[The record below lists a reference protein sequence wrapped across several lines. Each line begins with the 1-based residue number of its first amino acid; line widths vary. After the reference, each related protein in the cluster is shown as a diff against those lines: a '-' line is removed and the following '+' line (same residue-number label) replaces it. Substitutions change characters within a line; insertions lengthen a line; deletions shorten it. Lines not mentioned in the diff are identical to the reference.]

1 MNRRAGARLCVT
13 VGGTT
18 MAELRRAR
26 DEVVDADLVELRL
39 DATCDPDPAGALDGR
54 RHPVIVTCRPRW
66 EGGQFAGSEDERQA
80 LLWRAW
86 ELGADYVD
94 LEHAAHF
101 APSLLAKT
109 GGQRVVLSLHDFGGV
124 PHDLAARVTAMCDA
138 GAEVVKVAVMTARLT
153 DALEVFRLGRR
164 FAGRPFVAIGIG
176 TPGLAT
182 RVLAARVGSCWTYAG
197 SAWAPG
203 QIPAARLCDEF
214 RFRSLT
220 PDTAVY
226 GVVGRPIAHSVSPA
240 MHNAAFG
247 AEGVDAVYL
256 PLEAA
261 DADDVLAFADAL
273 DLQGASVTAP
283 FKVDLAARV
292 PLDDE
297 ARAVGALNTLVR
309 DGAGWR
315 GTNTDLHGLMAP
327 LRSRLAPGRTRAA
340 VLGGGGAARAAACA
354 LRREGAHVTVHARRR
369 GQADAVAAALGVSA
383 ADWPPTRGSWD
394 LLVNATPVGT
404 APLVDDTPWPDAH
417 FDGRLVYDLV
427 YNPRETRLLREAAA
441 AGCETL
447 GGLEMLVAQ
456 AQRQFL
462 LWTGRLPDA
471 GVMRAAAERALTRG
485 LVAGGDNVRVDTA
498 GTDVTAA
505 GGTESGATTGY
516 EALSSSG
523 GRRVNPSCD

>member
-1 MNRRAGARLCVT
+1 MLTDRRPGARLCVT
-13 VGGTT
+13 VGGAT
-18 MAELRRAR
+18 MAELRHAR
-26 DEVVDADLVELRL
+26 DAVVDADLVELRL
-39 DATCDPDPAGALDGR
+39 DATCDPDPAGALEGR
-54 RHPVIVTCRPRW
+54 RHPVIVTCRARW
-66 EGGQFAGSEDERQA
+66 EGGHFAGSEEERQA

-86 ELGADYVD
+86 ELGAEYVD
-94 LEHAAHF
+94 VEHAAGF
-101 APSLLAKT
+101 APSLLAQT
-109 GGQRVVLSLHDFGGV
+109 GGRRVVLSVHDFEGV
-124 PHDLAARVTAMCDA
+124 PHDLPARVTAMCGA
-138 GAEVVKVAVMTARLT
+138 GAEVVKVAVTTARLT
-153 DALEVFRLGRR
+153 DALEVFDLGRR
-164 FAGRPFVAIGIG
+164 LADRNFVAIGMG
-176 TPGLAT
+176 TAGLAT
-182 RVLAARVGSCWTYAG
+182 RVLAARVGSSWTYAG

-203 QIPAARLCDEF
+203 QLTAERLCDEF

-240 MHNAAFG
+240 MHNAAFRV
-247 AEGVDAVYL
+247 EGLDAVYL

-273 DLQGASVTAP
+273 DLRGASVTAP
-283 FKVDLAARV
+283 FKVDLAARI

-309 DGAGWR
+309 SGAGWR
-315 GTNTDLHGLMAP
+315 GTNTDLHGLLAP
-327 LRSRLAPGRTRAA
+327 LRSRLEPARTRAA

-354 LRREGAHVTVHARRR
+354 LRREGADVTVHARRR
-369 GQADAVAAALGVSA
+369 GQADAIAAALDVRA
-383 ADWPPTRGSWD
+383 ADWPPIRGSWD

-404 APLVDDTPWPDAH
+404 APRVDDTPWPDAH

-441 AGCETL
+441 AGLETL

-462 LWTGRLPDA
+462 LWTGRLPDG

-485 LVAGGDNVRVDTA
+485 LVAGADGVRVRDTVEA
-498 GTDVTAA
+498 DVTVAEA
-505 GGTESGATTGY
+505 TESGVRPG
-516 EALSSSG
+516 
-523 GRRVNPSCD
+523 

>member
-1 MNRRAGARLCVT
+1 
-13 VGGTT
+13 

-39 DATCDPDPAGALDGR
+39 DATCDPDPAGALAGR
-54 RHPVIVTCRPRW
+54 RHPVIVTCRPQW
-66 EGGQFAGSEDERQA
+66 EGGQFAGREEEREA

-94 LEHAAHF
+94 VEHAARF
-101 APSLLAKT
+101 APSMLART
-109 GGQRVVLSLHDFGGV
+109 GGQRVVLSLHDFAGV
-124 PHDLAARVTAMCDA
+124 PRDLSARATAMCDTA
-138 GAEVVKVAVMTARLT
+138 AEVVKVAVKTARLT
-153 DALEVFRLGRR
+153 DALEVFGLGRR
-164 FAGRPFVAIGIG
+164 LAGRAFVAIGMG
-176 TPGLAT
+176 MPGLAT

-203 QIPAARLCDEF
+203 QLPAARLCDEF

-220 PDTAVY
+220 SDTAVY

-240 MHNAAFG
+240 MHNAAFA
-247 AEGVDAVYL
+247 AEGLDAVYL

-283 FKVDLAARV
+283 FKVDLASRV
-292 PLDDE
+292 LLDDE
-297 ARAVGALNTLVR
+297 ARAVDALNTLVR

-315 GTNTDLHGLMAP
+315 GSNTDLHGLLAP
-327 LRSRLAPGRTRAA
+327 LGTRLAPGRTRAA

-354 LRREGAHVTVHARRR
+354 LRREGVHVTVHARRR
-369 GQADAVAAALGVSA
+369 GQADTIAAALGVAA
-383 ADWPPTRGSWD
+383 ADWPPARGSWD

-404 APLVDDTPWPDAH
+404 APLVDETPWPDAQ

-471 GVMRAAAERALTRG
+471 GVMRAAAERALTRD
-485 LVAGGDNVRVDTA
+485 LVARADTAGLCDTA
-498 GTDVTAA
+498 GTDVTAP
-505 GGTESGATTGY
+505 GGTEAGVSPGY
-516 EALSSSG
+516 EALSPAG
-523 GRRVNPSCD
+523 GRWVNPECD